1 MSDETEI
8 KREIH
13 NLEQSLEQKKNALFM
28 RRLMNMFNPTLMG
41 FETNVGD
48 LPPTISNVKIM
59 VDTDDNTWMITYT
72 HTTDTYD
79 INDYLYEKSDS
90 DSSDTESLDE
100 EPIPDVK
107 PTSKVTEISF
117 GKHKK
122 YFIKGGIKY
131 TIYRNSSK
139 DLRIINSDYDVDLD
153 VDKQFSLV
161 TKYSQ
166 NSSIPEWL
174 ALSVFLYIA
183 EHKWD
188 DVAIAT
194 HFSIV

>member
-13 NLEQSLEQKKNALFM
+13 YLENLLDQKKNALFM
-28 RRLMNMFNPTLMG
+28 RRLMNMFDYESMDFDTKIKYP
-41 FETNVGD
+41 
-48 LPPTISNVKIM
+48 PPTISNIKIF
-59 VDTDDNTWMITYT
+59 VDTNDNTWNITYT
-72 HTTDTYD
+72 HTTNSYN

-90 DSSDTESLDE
+90 DSSDTESLAD
-100 EPIPDVK
+100 EPIPDIK
-107 PTSKVTEISF
+107 PASKITEISF

-139 DLRIINSDYDVDLD
+139 ELRIINSDYDIDLD

-166 NSSIPEWL
+166 NSSIPEWF

-188 DVAIAT
+188 DVAVAK
-194 HFSIV
+194 HFSII